1 MNSFILL
8 SSTLLVLLLIP
19 SNSEAT
25 VAIAVASGTTTL
37 LSLTAA
43 QVTGLAAL
51 KLLGVTAGALLAR
64 RGKREEPSNEIDDLS
79 VISLTSSLEPE
90 SCYQLLFCSLAT
102 NKVKIDQDVE
112 NIHKVVTSK
121 PGKYR
126 DAHKFGLSGGN
137 CSVRYQCKIKA
148 ADIIQFYK
156 SF

>member
-64 RGKREEPSNEIDDLS
+64 RGKREEPSNQIDDLS

-137 CSVRYQCKIKA
+137 CSVRYQCQIKA